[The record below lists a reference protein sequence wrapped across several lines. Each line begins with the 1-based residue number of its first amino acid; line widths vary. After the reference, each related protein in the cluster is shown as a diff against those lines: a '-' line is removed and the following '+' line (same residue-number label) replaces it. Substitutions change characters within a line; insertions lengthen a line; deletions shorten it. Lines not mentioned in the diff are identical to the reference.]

1 MKPSTVVLDIG
12 NVLVSWD
19 PRNVYSKLF
28 DGREEEME
36 WFLANVCSNE
46 WNLEQDRGR
55 TFAEA
60 TELLLREHPE
70 ELHPFI
76 RAYDERWHEMLAGE
90 ISETVAIL
98 ERLATLR
105 TPLYAITNWNQD
117 KFKQARELFPFLSRF
132 DGIIVSGDEGLIK
145 PDRAIFELL
154 FRRYDLDVHDCVFI
168 DDSLKNVRGAE
179 AVGMHAIHFTS
190 AGQLAGELRRLG
202 FDV

>member
-1 MKPSTVVLDIG
+1 MMPSTAVFDIG

-19 PRNVYSKLF
+19 PRNVFRKLF

-90 ISETVAIL
+90 LSETVAIL
-98 ERLATLR
+98 ETLATVR
-105 TPLYAITNWNQD
+105 TPLYAITNWNQE
-117 KFKQARELFPFLSRF
+117 KFRQARELFPFLSRF
-132 DGIIVSGDEGLIK
+132 DGIIVSGEEGLIK

-154 FRRYDLDVHDCVFI
+154 FARYDLDSDDCVFI
-168 DDSLKNVRGAE
+168 DDSIKNVRGAE
-179 AVGMHAIHFTS
+179 AAGMHAIHFTG
-190 AGQLAGELRRLG
+190 AAALARQLRQLG
-202 FDV
+202 FPV